1 MQRVLVWFEK
11 NNNDH
16 DLKSTR
22 PRNAEAEVLKNWGF
36 WIPFIWNTYYHFI
49 ILQVKLGIIR
59 HDIELTKCISLN
71 VSWLLLRGLRFHLTL
86 WPTAINDEIVWGLKW
101 LTESVFSVRPIL
113 ESEPPWIRAA
123 FWMNPS
129 ECIFNGVKFWLLRYF
144 LGLQTNLLPRSIE
157 TSE

>member
-1 MQRVLVWFEK
+1 MFWLTNLTNQYLSKFMQRVLVWIEN

-36 WIPFIWNTYYHFI
+36 WIPFIWNIYYHFI

-71 VSWLLLRGLRFHLTL
+71 VSWLLLRSRSLNL
-86 WPTAINDEIVWGLKW
+86 WPWLSVTRLEHPYDLDNQDGQDLLHLINGFSLEKTT
-101 LTESVFSVRPIL
+101 TEFSMRPIH
-113 ESEPPWIRAA
+113 ESEPPYSFQYRA
-123 FWMNPS
+123 
-129 ECIFNGVKFWLLRYF
+129 
-144 LGLQTNLLPRSIE
+144 
-157 TSE
+157 